1 MTLKILALSGS
12 SRRDSLNSR
21 LLEAAIAGAKS
32 RGAEVTCISLAE
44 YELPLYEADW
54 EAEHGLP
61 EPVRT
66 LQTLVS
72 ENQGLLIAA
81 PEHNGGYTPLLKNS
95 IDWISRPDDYFS
107 DRHAVFPGKVSAVIS
122 ASPLSSGGLESQ
134 LALGAVLQRLG
145 VLVVP
150 AHFHLGCAHKAFDP
164 NESLTSS
171 ATESLVR
178 HVGST
183 LVEVASRLIGGRA
196 KTVHPFR

>member
-12 SRRDSLNSR
+12 SRQDSSISR
-21 LLEAAIAGAKS
+21 LLEVAIGGAKS
-32 RGAEVTCISLAE
+32 RGAEVTRISLGD

-54 EAEHGLP
+54 EEEHGLP
-61 EPVRT
+61 ESVRT

-95 IDWISRPDDYFS
+95 IDWISRPDDYFP
-107 DRHAVFPGKVSAVIS
+107 DRHAVFPGKVSAMIS
-122 ASPLSSGGLESQ
+122 AAPLSSGGLESQ

-150 AHFHLGCAHKAFDP
+150 AQFHFGRAHKAFDP
-164 NESLTSS
+164 NGQLSSS

-178 HVGST
+178 HVGVT
-183 LVEVASRLIGGRA
+183 LVEVASRLIGERTRPA
-196 KTVHPFR
+196 